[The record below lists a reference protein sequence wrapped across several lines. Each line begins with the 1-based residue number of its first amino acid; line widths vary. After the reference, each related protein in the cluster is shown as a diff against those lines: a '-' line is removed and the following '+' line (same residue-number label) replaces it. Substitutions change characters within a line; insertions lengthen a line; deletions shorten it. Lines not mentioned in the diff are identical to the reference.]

1 MTEIFDEEKN
11 LSLDTKF
18 NQLKNWDSLK
28 KLILL
33 SVIDE
38 NYKIML
44 NDIEKMSSFK
54 DIYDFINSKNK
65 NNYMSISSFN
75 NIKIV
80 GIAGTVPKLIVNNL
94 NDHPKVN
101 TEEKKQFN

>member
-28 KLILL
+28 KLTLL

-54 DIYDFINSKNK
+54 DIYDLINSKNK
-65 NNYMSISSFN
+65 
-75 NIKIV
+75 K
-80 GIAGTVPKLIVNNL
+80 
-94 NDHPKVN
+94 
-101 TEEKKQFN
+101 

>member
-1 MTEIFDEEKN
+1 MKKKFLELMTEIFDEEKN

-28 KLILL
+28 KLTLL

-65 NNYMSISSFN
+65 
-75 NIKIV
+75 K
-80 GIAGTVPKLIVNNL
+80 
-94 NDHPKVN
+94 
-101 TEEKKQFN
+101 

>member
-1 MTEIFDEEKN
+1 MEKKFLKIMTEIFDEEKQ

-28 KLILL
+28 KLTLL

-44 NDIEKMSSFK
+44 NDIEKMSSFR
-54 DIYDFINSKNK
+54 DVYNFINSKNK
-65 NNYMSISSFN
+65 
-75 NIKIV
+75 K
-80 GIAGTVPKLIVNNL
+80 
-94 NDHPKVN
+94 
-101 TEEKKQFN
+101 

>member
-1 MTEIFDEEKN
+1 MI
-11 LSLDTKF
+11 L
-18 NQLKNWDSLK
+18 
-28 KLILL
+28 LIL
-33 SVIDE
+33 
-38 NYKIML
+38 KI
-44 NDIEKMSSFK
+44 
-54 DIYDFINSKNK
+54 K

-101 TEEKKQFN
+101 TEEKKKNNSINWNI

>member
-1 MTEIFDEEKN
+1 MTEIFDEEKQ

-28 KLILL
+28 KLTLL

-44 NDIEKMSSFK
+44 NDIEKMSSFR
-54 DIYDFINSKNK
+54 DVYNFINSKNK
-65 NNYMSISSFN
+65 
-75 NIKIV
+75 K
-80 GIAGTVPKLIVNNL
+80 
-94 NDHPKVN
+94 
-101 TEEKKQFN
+101 

>member
-28 KLILL
+28 KLTLL

-54 DIYDFINSKNK
+54 DFDF
-65 NNYMSISSFN
+65 
-75 NIKIV
+75 
-80 GIAGTVPKLIVNNL
+80 NL
-94 NDHPKVN
+94 
-101 TEEKKQFN
+101 

>member
-1 MTEIFDEEKN
+1 NIFKIMKKKFLELMTEIFDEEKN

-28 KLILL
+28 KLTLL

-65 NNYMSISSFN
+65 
-75 NIKIV
+75 K
-80 GIAGTVPKLIVNNL
+80 
-94 NDHPKVN
+94 
-101 TEEKKQFN
+101 